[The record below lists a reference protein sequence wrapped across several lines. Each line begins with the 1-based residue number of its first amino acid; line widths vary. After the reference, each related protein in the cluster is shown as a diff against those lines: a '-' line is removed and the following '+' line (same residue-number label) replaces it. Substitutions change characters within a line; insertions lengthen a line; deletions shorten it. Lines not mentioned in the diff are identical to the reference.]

1 MILYLDTSALVKR
14 YVIEEGTNVVDR
26 LWQKATYVATS
37 VVAYAESMAAFSRKT
52 REGLLN
58 SDDFKRII
66 TFLEADYKHFILIP
80 VAEEL
85 NETIKGLVEKYPLRG
100 FDAIHLASAILL
112 SEGGLKEIT
121 FLCFDKLLSEAAYS
135 EGLNIGGRV

>member
-14 YVIEEGTNVVDR
+14 YVIEEGTIIVDR
-26 LWQKATYVATS
+26 LWQKATYIATS
-37 VVAYAESMAAFSRKT
+37 VVAYAESVATFGRKT

-58 SDDFKRII
+58 NDDFKKII

-80 VAEEL
+80 VSVEL
-85 NETIKGLVEKYPLRG
+85 NEIIKGLVKKYPLRG

-112 SEGGLKEIT
+112 SEGGLKDII
-121 FLCFDKLLSEAAYS
+121 FLCFDKLLSEAALS
-135 EGLNIGGRV
+135 EGLNIGGSE